1 VKKLIAALSLSL
13 AIASAQGLS
22 PAQKESDFRYL
33 ADLYNTY
40 YAPLAWK
47 AEVFHFD
54 ATDIKPWLERAAQ
67 TKTDLDFYELCAEYV
82 NSLNDTHDSFVLL
95 SDYSASLGFSVDLY
109 DGVLLFESITRS
121 RLPVA
126 AYPFTIGDQLVSVDG
141 EDALEL
147 AARLAKY
154 AAQGNPRAALRQG
167 AARIASR
174 AQSRF
179 PHAPDLPDTA
189 TIVVKRQSGAVETYT
204 IPWLKTGTPIEV
216 GPVPSPMAR
225 AKSLAAVRT
234 AAAPDPLK
242 ELQFSGVTP
251 ELQDGVL
258 GYGARA
264 PLFTPP
270 SNFTRRLG
278 GASAD
283 FFYSGIFDFY
293 GMKIG
298 YIRIPNFS
306 PSSTT
311 TAYRQFD
318 TEIAYM
324 NANTDGLVI
333 DEMRN
338 TGGNLCFAEGLA
350 SRLVPYDFQVT
361 GFAVRPYWGRVM
373 GFYNAMVSAKNAG
386 LDPAIIQQYETL
398 YNEMLA
404 ANRDGRLLT
413 DPLPLCSPTLT
424 RKPNSVVYLK
434 PVMVLIDDFSTSSA
448 DSFAAMM
455 QDSGNAFIYGMR
467 SNGAGGN
474 NVSTPAGSFTEATV
488 GMTLALQV
496 RPNYVA
502 FDGFPVTRYIE
513 NTGVR
518 PHVQKDYMTK
528 ENLLTGGA
536 RFVDNFLEAMSAY
549 VNQKR

>member
-1 VKKLIAALSLSL
+1 VKKLIAALTLSL
-13 AIASAQGLS
+13 AVASAQGLS

-40 YAPLAWK
+40 YAPLDWK
-47 AEVFHFD
+47 AQLFQFD
-54 ATDIKPWLERAAQ
+54 ATNLKPWLDRVAQ

-82 NSLNDTHDSFVLL
+82 NGLNDTHDSFYLL
-95 SDYSASLGFSVDLY
+95 SDYSASIGFSVDLY
-109 DGVLLFESITRS
+109 DGVLLFESINRTL
-121 RLPVA
+121 LPQA
-126 AYPFTIGDQLVSVDG
+126 AYPFTIGDQLISVDG

-179 PHAPDLPDTA
+179 PHAPDLPDTS
-189 TIVVKRQSGAVETYT
+189 TIVVKRQSGAMETYT
-204 IPWLKTGTPIEV
+204 VTWRKSGTPIEV

-225 AKSLAAVRT
+225 AKSRASLRT
-234 AAAPDPLK
+234 AAAPDALT

-251 ELQDGVL
+251 ELQDGLL

-264 PLFTPP
+264 PIFTPP
-270 SNFTRRLG
+270 ANFTRRLG

-298 YIRIPNFS
+298 YIRISNFA

-324 NANTDGLVI
+324 NTNTDGVVI
-333 DEMRN
+333 DVMRN

-361 GFAVRPYWGRVM
+361 AFEIRPFWGRVM
-373 GFYNAMVSAKNAG
+373 GFYNLMVNAKNSGA
-386 LDPAIIQQYETL
+386 DPAVIQQYESL

-413 DPLPLCSPTLT
+413 NPLPLCSPTLT

-455 QDSGNAFIYGMR
+455 QDSGNAVLYGMR

-474 NVSTPAGSFTEATV
+474 NITIDSGSFSEASV

-502 FDGFPVTRYIE
+502 FDDFPVTRYIE